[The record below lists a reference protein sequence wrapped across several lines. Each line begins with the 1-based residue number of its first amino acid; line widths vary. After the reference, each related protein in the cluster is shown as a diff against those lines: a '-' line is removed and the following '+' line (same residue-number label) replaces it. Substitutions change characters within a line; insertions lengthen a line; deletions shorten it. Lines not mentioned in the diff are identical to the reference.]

1 MKELNYEDRLKSL
14 KLYSL
19 EYRRFRGDMIE
30 VFKMCHGHY
39 DPITTKTL
47 INLNKSNT
55 RSNDFKLLKNR
66 VNSTQFLK
74 FFTNRVVNP
83 WNKLPREA
91 VNAGSVNVFK
101 NYLDFI
107 YREHLYSTNFEIV

>member
-1 MKELNYEDRLKSL
+1 MNDN
-14 KLYSL
+14 
-19 EYRRFRGDMIE
+19 
-30 VFKMCHGHY
+30 
-39 DPITTKTL
+39 KTL
-47 INLNKSNT
+47 ININNSNT